1 MNDKVFRVVI
11 SSLGILRPIIRRRSG
26 RVYRVRV
33 IGLHEFLDRN
43 RVFSISIWLERKEMS
58 NWITMKRKELV
69 YFEGVGKKK
78 REDFY
83 CIVLKSV
90 YFFFV
95 TFYTFYSR
103 DIIIRVLLLLRYNT
117 TQDFPVYFLGILNN
131 SWKITKINDRLYPEQ
146 SG

>member
-1 MNDKVFRVVI
+1 MNDKIFRVVI

-33 IGLHEFLDRN
+33 IGLHEFLDR
-43 RVFSISIWLERKEMS
+43 IWLERKEMS

-90 YFFFV
+90 YFFL
-95 TFYTFYSR
+95 SR
-103 DIIIRVLLLLRYNT
+103 FIHFIAAI
-117 TQDFPVYFLGILNN
+117 
-131 SWKITKINDRLYPEQ
+131 
-146 SG
+146 

>member
-103 DIIIRVLLLLRYNT
+103 DIIIRVLLLL
-117 TQDFPVYFLGILNN
+117 PL
-131 SWKITKINDRLYPEQ
+131 
-146 SG
+146 